1 VRYGSKPLEFT
12 KGMNAIE
19 LGSEAEVAHV
29 LAKKVREA
37 DETDELAV
45 LMEKLSQFSR
55 RVI

>member
-1 VRYGSKPLEFT
+1 
-12 KGMNAIE
+12 MNAIE